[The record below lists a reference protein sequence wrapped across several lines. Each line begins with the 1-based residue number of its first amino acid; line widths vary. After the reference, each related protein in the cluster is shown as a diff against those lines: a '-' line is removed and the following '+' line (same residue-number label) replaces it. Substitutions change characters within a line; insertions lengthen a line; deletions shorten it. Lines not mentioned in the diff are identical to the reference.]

1 MILPGLNSVFEK
13 FIQAAVHLKKE
24 HQQQKFNPTPKNHM
38 NRVSSSTP
46 KRNKLIQPKHAI
58 PPPPPSVEDVEE
70 QMRKWLL
77 KHKFDEGFKIENT
90 KSETTFEYTC
100 LSCCWKTWK
109 THIVI
114 NKNGKAV
121 LSNAQR
127 HYTSNR
133 CQKSKKKLR
142 ESSSFKVLIY
152 FVKET
157 KKARKKNIPTGHIDF
172 QQEPGSS
179 EKHVV
184 QCSIV
189 STEVSTKEIE
199 SISIDEETRKMISL
213 QKTCFRLLAVSTI
226 QRSAGVNEISSDLQK
241 NNGLLRHSNFFR
253 YC

>member
-1 MILPGLNSVFEK
+1 
-13 FIQAAVHLKKE
+13 
-24 HQQQKFNPTPKNHM
+24 
-38 NRVSSSTP
+38 
-46 KRNKLIQPKHAI
+46 
-58 PPPPPSVEDVEE
+58 
-70 QMRKWLL
+70 MRKWLL

-100 LSCCWKTWK
+100 LSCCWK

-142 ESSSFKVLIY
+142 ESSSFKVLNLNY

-157 KKARKKNIPTGHIDF
+157 KTARKKNIPTGHIDF

-179 EKHVV
+179 G
-184 QCSIV
+184 SIV